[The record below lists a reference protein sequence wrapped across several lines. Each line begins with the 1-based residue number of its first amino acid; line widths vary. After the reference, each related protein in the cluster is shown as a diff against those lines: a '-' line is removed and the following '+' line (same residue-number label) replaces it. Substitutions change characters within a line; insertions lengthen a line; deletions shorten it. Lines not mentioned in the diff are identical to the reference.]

1 MILTITVVGCF
12 LITVTNGKCWIH
24 NAVVLCEDSM
34 PNEVQDGV
42 TTVKIFNLD
51 LSVYLQK
58 DIFQHRSW
66 RNVEHLLL
74 QPDVDSSG
82 GKSLNIETRP
92 SFVLPSTFSDHLN
105 SLVELSVT
113 SKRLIGIHKGAFHNL
128 TKLESL
134 DFAGNGQ
141 VKLTNFTAA
150 LRGNNMRNLKRL
162 NISEISVWSKSIRT
176 FGSEF
181 FDCFRHLEELDL
193 SQSDSVLI
201 PYDFADALPFLQSLN
216 LENSGYLAVNFM
228 AALFFKPNG
237 SSFKF
242 LRKLNIN
249 NALFP
254 DSLLETAFKLPG
266 EFDLSA
272 TPQLNLTHFRA
283 RKIVLDDFEC
293 VPSVVL
299 LENRAVLYIEFPSTN
314 IRRPLIALPVDNF
327 GAIPLQVLDISHNSI
342 ISIDLAL
349 IGMAKYMVDI
359 DLSNNKLYLMEGR
372 KLKYCF
378 KGTPK
383 IYRINLSNNRLAKLP
398 VELFSTNHILEYI
411 DLSYNKLSTLSFKI
425 SHLLK
430 LKVLDVSFNE
440 IHFFEDSALTRLY
453 DFRQSVLVYSE
464 KFTMK
469 LGGNPYVCSCE
480 SKEFLRWMIDPGFSN
495 YIHPKVVECLKSK
508 SQTSVIID
516 KSALADAEFE
526 CKLTMIIG
534 VSSALSAIVVIM
546 LGILVFI
553 MCRRY
558 RARKREKQ
566 LALFI
571 MKRRDT
577 KQAEQTPIFLSYCS
591 ENYDFVVNVIYP
603 KLNSTLQKILK
614 SDKRCIATG
623 DLDFRP
629 GIHVNEEIVSCIETC
644 SVFVACVSN
653 AFCRKAWCKSEVLT
667 AIHENRPVI
676 LIFLEEVEP
685 SLMPKVMRKHFLA
698 TTRVTWCNQDEMP
711 KPDVET
717 ICRGIV
723 QLMAKEQG
731 ERVVETPNNGGAA
744 SEDLSAGI
752 AMDYIQTIL

>member
-1 MILTITVVGCF
+1 MCRRQRARKRERKLALYIAKRNENKDDKQTPIFLSYCSENEDFVSNVIYPSLNTSLQKILKTNKRCIATGDLDFQPGIHVIEGIVTCIETCSVFVACVSKSFCKKAWCKTEVLTAIHEHRPVILIFLEEVEPSLMPTVMRKHFLATTRVTWSNQDAIPKPDVETICRGIVQLMANEQDESNIDRGNNECAVADDELVGCF

-82 GKSLNIETRP
+82 
-92 SFVLPSTFSDHLN
+92 
-105 SLVELSVT
+105 
-113 SKRLIGIHKGAFHNL
+113 
-128 TKLESL
+128 
-134 DFAGNGQ
+134 
-141 VKLTNFTAA
+141 AA

-228 AALFFKPNG
+228 AAL
-237 SSFKF
+237 
-242 LRKLNIN
+242 
-249 NALFP
+249 
-254 DSLLETAFKLPG
+254 
-266 EFDLSA
+266 
-272 TPQLNLTHFRA
+272 
-283 RKIVLDDFEC
+283 
-293 VPSVVL
+293 
-299 LENRAVLYIEFPSTN
+299 
-314 IRRPLIALPVDNF
+314 RPLIALPVDNF

-711 KPDVET
+711 KPD
-717 ICRGIV
+717 
-723 QLMAKEQG
+723 
-731 ERVVETPNNGGAA
+731 
-744 SEDLSAGI
+744 
-752 AMDYIQTIL
+752 